1 MRWRRFAF
9 WSSFGL
15 LALIALAVSWLFVA
29 DLGSFKPQIER
40 WASEATGRDISIDGE
55 LRIDLAA
62 QSSLVAE
69 GLRISNADWAD
80 EPDMISVGRLELRF
94 DLRSLLNGPILVD
107 LIDLDDASIF
117 LAKPEEGDPN
127 WVMMERPADSPK
139 EPDDEKKKGIHFKQ
153 IDVDNVSLIY
163 SAADRPA
170 PVELYV
176 GHITQRHRDD
186 DFLQLSIAG
195 TLNDREI
202 KLDGEV
208 GTWDGLLRQKDVQF
222 DLGGRLGSFTVSAN
236 GHIDDLLRPHRPRIN
251 FTAAAPDINDV
262 LQALG
267 VQQEGEGDI
276 DLVGALTPEEQ
287 GPLVLDVAGAVGRL
301 DIEAIGEFSDLRD
314 LQDIDI
320 KLLATGEDVRPILE
334 ALGLEQTKPSPLM
347 INLSAARRGPT
358 FVIEQADMVFGQAR
372 FGLSARLPEFPRV
385 DEGVIKLQID
395 GPDIERFREVF
406 NLPGVA
412 TGPFSIGFTVD
423 VADDGL
429 ELLNL
434 DLQTSLG
441 KFHADGKLGDAPDFY
456 NSSLNFEIQ
465 SDNLSRIATAYG
477 VKRLPEA
484 PIQVRGSAD
493 YGPDGIQSRDS
504 LSVTVGEVSIKV
516 DGLIKPVRGLFGS
529 DFEFKLDGPD
539 LAALIGAFA
548 ANKGVPEQPYALDG
562 QLQIRDDG
570 YRFREVRGKVGSS
583 DVEID
588 GLLVPRRRIIGSRFD
603 FTARGAAF
611 TEVIDQLGEF
621 QVRPG
626 PYELSG
632 AVDFEPDL
640 IKFDEI
646 ELVRATGKVN
656 FDFELGMPVS
666 RRWANLDIKASGPNV
681 QDLLKTVENFEA
693 DEAPFMIDIEGN
705 LRETTW
711 QVDKLDIN
719 VGLASLS
726 GQGILDLDDD
736 TSSTNF
742 DLEINVPNVGALGM
756 LNGNRMRE
764 QDFTL
769 QADVTGNDDELH
781 VDNLVM
787 TLGDSDIQGD
797 INYRSGDTPRLD
809 VDIESDSVI
818 FAPLLEPRQ
827 DDYDPAPEFDDGR
840 LIPDVMVPF
849 DAMAKLNAT
858 VEVDVGELQRDTLH
872 MRDIVLRAA
881 LQDGALEVSEA
892 RFQARSGALAARVRI
907 EPHAGE
913 GKASVEVVAREFALG
928 MTELNRDVAMTGDL
942 DIKLEST
949 GTGLRELAGNVSGVL
964 FLNSRGGRMVSNRLM
979 HALYGNM
986 LDEIIGTINPF
997 SETQEHTDF
1006 ECVIL
1011 PVVFDSGVV
1020 TSNPNSLIATGKI
1033 RLVTKS
1039 RINLKTE
1046 SLDVNIRTTPKRGI
1060 SFSAGEIINPYIKV
1074 VGTLAA
1080 PRLAVD
1086 ETGVLL
1092 SGSAAVATGGLSVLA
1107 RAAWT
1112 RMSRAKDP
1120 CMETATEGVENLGER
1135 FSDLTVTIIKPPIQA
1150 DPITAE
1156 Q

>member
-1 MRWRRFAF
+1 LRWRRIAL
-9 WSSFGL
+9 WSGFGL
-15 LALIALAVSWLFVA
+15 LALIVLAISWLFLA

-40 WASEATGRDISIDGE
+40 WASEKTGRDISINGE
-55 LRIDLAA
+55 LQINLAA

-69 GLRISNADWAD
+69 DVRIGNAAWAD

-94 DLRSLLNGPILVD
+94 DLRSLLSGPILVD

-117 LAKPEEGDPN
+117 LTKPEEGDPN
-127 WVMMERPADSPK
+127 WVMIERPADSPK

-163 SAADRPA
+163 SAAERPA
-170 PVELYV
+170 PIELYV
-176 GHITQRHRDD
+176 RHIKQRHRDD
-186 DFLQLSIAG
+186 DFLQVSAAG
-195 TLNDREI
+195 TLNGRDI
-202 KLDGEV
+202 KLDGEI
-208 GTWDGLLRQKDVQF
+208 GTWDGLLRRKDVQF

-236 GHIDDLLRPHRPRIN
+236 GHIDDLVSPHRPRVN

-267 VQQEGEGDI
+267 VRQEGAGDI
-276 DLVGALTPEEQ
+276 DLVGSLTPEEQ

-334 ALGLEQTKPSPLM
+334 ALGIKQTKPAPFM
-347 INLSAARRGPT
+347 INLNAARQGPT
-358 FVIEQADMVFGQAR
+358 FVIEQADMVFGQAK

-385 DEGVIKLQID
+385 DEGVIRLEID

-406 NLPGVA
+406 NLPGAA
-412 TGPFSIGFTVD
+412 TGPFSAGLTVD

-429 ELLNL
+429 EILNL

-441 KFHADGKLGDAPDFY
+441 KFHADGRLGDAPDFY
-456 NSSLNFEIQ
+456 NSSLNFEVQ
-465 SDNLSRIATAYG
+465 SDNLSRIASAYG
-477 VKRLPEA
+477 VKRLPDR
-484 PIQVRGSAD
+484 PIEIRGSVD
-493 YGPDGIQSRDS
+493 YGPDGVRSRDS
-504 LSVTVGEVSIKV
+504 LTLTVNEVSMKV

-529 DFEFKLDGPD
+529 DIEFELDGPD

-588 GLLVPRRRIIGSRFD
+588 GLLVPRRGIIGSRFD

-611 TEVIDQLGEF
+611 TEVVDQLGEF

-640 IKFDEI
+640 IDFDEI
-646 ELVRATGKVN
+646 ELVRATGKVD
-656 FDFELGMPVS
+656 FDFELGIPVS

-681 QDLLKTVENFEA
+681 QALLKTVENFEA
-693 DEAPFMIDIEGN
+693 DEAPFMIDIEGS
-705 LRETTW
+705 LRESTW

-736 TSSTNF
+736 TASTNF
-742 DLEINVPNVGALGM
+742 DLDINVPNVSALGM

-781 VDNLVM
+781 VDNLVV

-797 INYRSGDTPRLD
+797 INYRSGDTPQVD

-818 FAPLLEPRQ
+818 FAPLLESRQ
-827 DDYDPAPEFDDGR
+827 DDYDPAPKFDDGR

-858 VEVDVGELQRDTLH
+858 VEIDVGELRRDTLH
-872 MRDIVLRAA
+872 IRDIVLRAV

-892 RFQARSGALAARVRI
+892 RFQARSGALAARVSI
-907 EPHAGE
+907 EPHAGG
-913 GKASVEVVAREFALG
+913 GKASVEIVTRDFALG
-928 MTELNRDVAMTGDL
+928 MTEINRDTAMTGDIN
-942 DIKLEST
+942 IKLEST
-949 GTGLRELAGNVSGVL
+949 GTGLRELAGNASGVL
-964 FLNSRGGRMVSNRLM
+964 FLNSHGGRMVNNRLM

-997 SETQEHTDF
+997 SETQEHTNF

-1011 PVVFDSGVV
+1011 PVVPEFTDCDGQNSNRNEVRDS
-1020 TSNPNSLIATGKI
+1020 P
-1033 RLVTKS
+1033 
-1039 RINLKTE
+1039 
-1046 SLDVNIRTTPKRGI
+1046 
-1060 SFSAGEIINPYIKV
+1060 
-1074 VGTLAA
+1074 
-1080 PRLAVD
+1080 
-1086 ETGVLL
+1086 
-1092 SGSAAVATGGLSVLA
+1092 
-1107 RAAWT
+1107 
-1112 RMSRAKDP
+1112 
-1120 CMETATEGVENLGER
+1120 ENRVYQHEHSYYAEER
-1135 FSDLTVTIIKPPIQA
+1135 HKHQCG
-1150 DPITAE
+1150 
-1156 Q
+1156 